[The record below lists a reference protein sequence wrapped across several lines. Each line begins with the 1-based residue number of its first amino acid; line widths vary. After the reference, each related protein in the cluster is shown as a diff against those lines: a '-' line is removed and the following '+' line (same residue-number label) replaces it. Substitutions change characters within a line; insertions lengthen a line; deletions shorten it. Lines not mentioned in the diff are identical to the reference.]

1 MAAPAPVPAPVAVQA
16 TPLQRDVLLDALAGP
31 AAALHI
37 EQLHWRWYGPLDPHR
52 FTAAWQSVFD
62 RESVLRAAV
71 ADPLRGTWPR
81 IAVHPHAAP
90 HITRHTR
97 GAVDWQALL
106 VSERRREFDLR
117 RPGPL
122 RIAVLDEGPAIGP
135 VARVLITYHQALLDR
150 RSLDILL
157 SAFYR
162 AYLADG
168 RPHGGE
174 RRPDLRDHRNWL
186 SAQDLGPA
194 RSFWSAAAPPRR
206 AVTLP
211 ARLTGR
217 LAGRLTARPGHG
229 RTRERLR
236 SHEALRLREWAVGCG
251 AAESTVLHAAWA
263 LLLHRAAAGPD
274 PGPTPVAFSVA
285 VSGRGIPLEGVASL
299 PAPLRNPLPLSVD
312 VDPAATVAQLLAALG
327 GRALDMASYEW
338 VSAGQIHTWAGRS
351 PYEDGLTESVL
362 SFEAPPQLRP
372 GRPGRGALHQELAA
386 QGIRVERPEAVGPH
400 TAAPLTLAA
409 HYDTLGELVL
419 TAVHDRTRIADED
432 AAAVLAQTARL
443 LRGLPAAGRS
453 ATVADALALL
463 DGDGVPAM
471 AARPADLLTTLRQ
484 GAHPGAGTVCLLP
497 PADAPP
503 GCYDRLAASYPGPEA
518 LTTVAAPADA
528 SACLRALR
536 PVLATG
542 EPLLL
547 GCFLGTG
554 GVAYEVADRI
564 AAHGWDPPAVAVA
577 GRGDGSADAAREL
590 ALALGSAARSRAA
603 H

>member
-1 MAAPAPVPAPVAVQA
+1 MAVPAPLAVLA
-16 TPLQRDVLLDALAGP
+16 TPLQRDVLLDALAGSV
-31 AAALHI
+31 AALHV
-37 EQLHWRWYGPLDPHR
+37 EQVHWRWYGPLDPQR
-52 FTAAWQSVFD
+52 FTAAWQTVFD

-71 ADPLRGTWPR
+71 AEPLQGGRPR
-81 IAVHPHAAP
+81 IAVHPRAAP

-122 RIAVLDEGPAIGP
+122 RIVVLDEGTIPGP

-150 RSLDILL
+150 RSLDLL
-157 SAFYR
+157 IGAFYR

-174 RRPDLRDHRNWL
+174 RRPDLRDHRHWL

-211 ARLTGR
+211 ARPT
-217 LAGRLTARPGHG
+217 AGRLTDRLTAGTGHG
-229 RTRERLR
+229 RTRERL
-236 SHEALRLREWAVGCG
+236 HPDEALRLRKWAARCG
-251 AAESTVLHAAWA
+251 AAESTALQAVWA

-274 PGPTPVAFSVA
+274 SRSTPVAFSVA

-312 VDPAATVAQLLAALG
+312 VDPAATVAQLLAALAS
-327 GRALDMASYEW
+327 RALDTSAYEW
-338 VSAGQIHTWAGRS
+338 VSAGQVHTWAGRS
-351 PYEDGLTESVL
+351 PYEGQLTESVL
-362 SFEAPPQLRP
+362 SFEAPPRLRP
-372 GRPGRGALHQELAA
+372 AIPGPGSLYDELAA
-386 QGIRVERPEAVGPH
+386 QGVRVERPEAMDPY

-409 HYDTLGELVL
+409 RHDVLGELVL
-419 TAVHDRTRIADED
+419 TAIHDRSRIADDD
-432 AAAVLAQTARL
+432 AAVVLAQTARL
-443 LRGLPAAGRS
+443 LRGLPTAGRS
-453 ATVADALALL
+453 ATVADALGLL
-463 DGDGVPAM
+463 DGARVPTM
-471 AARPADLLTTLRQ
+471 AARPADLLTTLRE
-484 GAHPGAGTVCLLP
+484 GAHPGAGTICLLP

-503 GCYDRLAASYPGPEA
+503 GCYDRLAAAWPGPEA

-536 PVLATG
+536 PVLAAG
-542 EPLLL
+542 GPLLL
-547 GCFLGTG
+547 GCCSGAQS
-554 GVAYEVADRI
+554 VAYEVADRI
-564 AAHGWDPPAVAVA
+564 AAHGWYPPFVVVADLA
-577 GRGDGSADAAREL
+577 DGSAEAAR
-590 ALALGSAARSRAA
+590 ALARACTARSRAA